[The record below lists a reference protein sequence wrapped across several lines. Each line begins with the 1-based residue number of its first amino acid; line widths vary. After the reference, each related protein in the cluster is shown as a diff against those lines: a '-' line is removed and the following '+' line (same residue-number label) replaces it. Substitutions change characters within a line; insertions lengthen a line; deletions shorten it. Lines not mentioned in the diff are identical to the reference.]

1 MSISKINMALTMDFL
16 IKTPEGLY
24 LDRKRAKISIQD
36 LANEIA
42 SFANANG
49 GIIAVGITD
58 DGIIEGFNQYGVK
71 KLNECQK
78 AISNLLKPTPIYNS
92 ELIEVNNQKGE
103 KDVILLFHIE
113 PTMNYI
119 VRNNKDEVY
128 CRQGD
133 SSIKLTS
140 DQIKSLEYDRKE
152 RDFEAEVLLDSSL
165 EDLDIEMIEIY
176 KKKLETNLPAEK
188 VLKARGFIKE
198 KNGELHFTKAGILL
212 FGKNPSVYLPSA
224 RVRVLKFE
232 GTNLQVG
239 TEMNIVKDKTFDS
252 CLYKTIEQARI
263 FINSQL
269 REFTHLN
276 QDGIFETVPEY
287 PEFAWYEGLVNA
299 ITHRDYSNSG
309 EHITVKL
316 YDDRLEICS
325 PGKLGGFVTLET
337 MKTKR
342 YSRNPQ
348 IARVLNELGIVRE
361 LNEGVK
367 RIYSEMQRFFLKDP
381 IYSEPDRNSVL
392 LVLDNNI
399 IMRSKRKKE
408 SMLKN
413 NAILDKW
420 DSLNY
425 LERQVL
431 TTIFDKGE
439 INSEETAKIINRG
452 KTTAVKLLNK
462 LMDMNLIEWTGT
474 SKFDTKGKYIIKNSI
489 VQ

>member
-1 MSISKINMALTMDFL
+1 MSLSKFNLSLTMDYL
-16 IKTPEGLY
+16 CNSPENLY
-24 LDRKRAKISIQD
+24 LDRKRAKISLQD

-49 GIIAVGITD
+49 GLLIVGITD
-58 DGIIEGFNQYGVK
+58 DGVVEGFNTYGTN

-78 AISNLLKPTPIYNS
+78 VVTGYLTPSPVYECEI
-92 ELIEVNNQKGE
+92 IDVKNNKGE
-103 KDVILLFHIE
+103 ADKILVFHIDS
-113 PTMNYI
+113 TMNYI

-140 DQIKSLEYDRKE
+140 DQIRSLEYDRKE
-152 RDFEAEVLLDSSL
+152 RDFEAEIIMDSTIDDIDL
-165 EDLDIEMIEIY
+165 EMVELY
-176 KKKLETNLPAEK
+176 KKKIGTNLSVDK
-188 VLKARGFIKE
+188 VLKARGFLRE
-198 KNGELHFTKAGILL
+198 KQGELHLTKAGMLL
-212 FGKNPSVYLPSA
+212 FGKNPSIYLPSA

-232 GTNLQVG
+232 GTNFQVG

-252 CLYKTIEQARI
+252 CLYRTIEEARI
-263 FINSQL
+263 FIQSQL

-299 ITHRDYSNSG
+299 VTHRDYSNSG
-309 EHITVKL
+309 EHITIKL
-316 YDDRLEICS
+316 FDDRLEICS
-325 PGKLGGFVTLET
+325 PGKLGGFVTIDT
-337 MKTKR
+337 MMSKR

-367 RIYSEMQRFFLKDP
+367 RIYSEMKRFFLKEP
-381 IYSEPDRNSVL
+381 IYSEPDKNSVL

-399 IMRSKRKKE
+399 VMRSRRKEE
-408 SMLKN
+408 SMLKVN
-413 NAILDKW
+413 TIQEEWEN
-420 DSLNY
+420 LNY
-425 LERQVL
+425 LERTIL

-439 INSEETAKIINRG
+439 ISSEETSRIIERS
-452 KTTAVKLLNK
+452 KPTAVKLLNK
-462 LMDMNLIEWTGT
+462 LMDLKLIEWTGT
-474 SKFDTKGKYIIKNSI
+474 SKSDTQGRYIIKK
-489 VQ
+489 

>member
-1 MSISKINMALTMDFL
+1 MNISKVNLSLTLDY
-16 IKTPEGLY
+16 ITKTPENLY

-49 GIIAVGITD
+49 GIIAVGVTD
-58 DGIIEGFNQYGVK
+58 NGLIEGFSLYGIN
-71 KLNECQK
+71 KLNDCQK
-78 AISNLLKPTPIYNS
+78 VVSNYLNPSPVYEC
-92 ELIEVNNQKGE
+92 ELINIKNE
-103 KDVILLFHIE
+103 KDEDDNILLFHIE
-113 PTMNYI
+113 PAMNYI

-140 DQIKSLEYDRKE
+140 DQIRSLEYDRKE
-152 RDFEAEVLLDSSL
+152 RDFEAEILFDSSIDDI
-165 EDLDIEMIEIY
+165 DLDMVEIY
-176 KKKLETNLPAEK
+176 KKKLGTKLSTEQ
-188 VLKARGFIKE
+188 VLKARGFLRE
-198 KNGELHFTKAGILL
+198 KQGQLRLTKAGMLL

-232 GTNLQVG
+232 GTNFQVG
-239 TEMNIVKDKTFDS
+239 SEMNIIKDRTFDS
-252 CLYKTIEQARI
+252 CLYKTIEQARE

-276 QDGIFETVPEY
+276 QDGIFETIPEY

-299 ITHRDYSNSG
+299 VTHRDYSNSG
-309 EHITVKL
+309 EHITIKL
-316 YDDRLEICS
+316 FDDRLEICS
-325 PGKLGGFVTLET
+325 PGKLGGFVTLDT

-348 IARVLNELGIVRE
+348 VARVLNELGIVRE

-367 RIYSEMQRFFLKDP
+367 RIYSEMQKFFLKDP
-381 IYSEPDRNSVL
+381 MYSEPDRNSVL

-399 IMRSKRKKE
+399 VMRSRRKEE
-408 SMLKN
+408 SMLKVN
-413 NAILDKW
+413 TIQDEWKN
-420 DSLNY
+420 LNY
-425 LERQVL
+425 VERQVL

-439 INSEETAKIINRG
+439 IGSEETSKLINRS
-452 KTTAVKLLNK
+452 KPTAVKLLNK
-462 LMDMNLIEWTGT
+462 LIDLKLIEWTGT
-474 SKFDTKGKYIIKNSI
+474 SKSDTQGRYIIKK
-489 VQ
+489 

>member
-1 MSISKINMALTMDFL
+1 MNMSKINTSLTIEYL
-16 IKTPEGLY
+16 TKTPENLY
-24 LDRKRAKISIQD
+24 LDRKRAKVSLQD
-36 LANEIA
+36 LANEVA

-49 GIIAVGITD
+49 GVIAVGITD
-58 DGIIEGFNQYGVK
+58 DGIIEGFNSYGTK
-71 KLNECQK
+71 KLNDFQKIVSSYLNPAPVYEC
-78 AISNLLKPTPIYNS
+78 
-92 ELIEVNNQKGE
+92 ELVNIKNQKDE
-103 KDVILLFHIE
+103 DDNILLFHIE
-113 PTMNYI
+113 PAMNYI

-140 DQIKSLEYDRKE
+140 DQIRSLEYDRKE
-152 RDFEAEVLLDSSL
+152 RDFEAEVLFDSSIDDI
-165 EDLDIEMIEIY
+165 DLDMVELY
-176 KKKLETNLPAEK
+176 KKKIGTKVSNEQ
-188 VLKARGFIKE
+188 VLKARGFLRERQGK
-198 KNGELHFTKAGILL
+198 LHLTKAGMLL

-232 GTNLQVG
+232 GNNFQVG
-239 TEMNIVKDKTFDS
+239 TEMNIVKDKTFDF
-252 CLYKTIEQARI
+252 CLYKTIEQARD

-276 QDGIFETVPEY
+276 QEGIFETVPEY

-299 ITHRDYSNSG
+299 VTHRDYSNSG
-309 EHITVKL
+309 EHITIKL
-316 YDDRLEICS
+316 FDDRLEIYS
-325 PGKLGGFVTLET
+325 PGRLGGFVTLDT
-337 MKTKR
+337 MRTKR

-381 IYSEPDRNSVL
+381 IYSEPDKNSVL

-399 IMRSKRKKE
+399 VMRSKRKEE
-408 SMLKN
+408 SMLKDN
-413 NAILDKW
+413 TIQDKW
-420 DSLNY
+420 ENLNY
-425 LERQVL
+425 LEKQVL

-439 INSEETAKIINRG
+439 ISSEETARIINRG

-462 LMDMNLIEWTGT
+462 LVDMNLIVWTGT
-474 SKFDTKGKYIIKNSI
+474 SKSDNKGKYIIKN
-489 VQ
+489 

>member
-1 MSISKINMALTMDFL
+1 MNISKINTSLTIDYL
-16 IKTPEGLY
+16 TKTSENLY
-24 LDRKRAKISIQD
+24 LDRKRAKVSLQD

-49 GIIAVGITD
+49 GVIAVGITD
-58 DGIIEGFNQYGVK
+58 DGIIEGFNLYGIK
-71 KLNECQK
+71 KLNDCQK
-78 AISNLLKPTPIYNS
+78 IVSGYLNPAPVYEC
-92 ELIEVNNQKGE
+92 ELVNIKNQKDE
-103 KDVILLFHIE
+103 DDNILLFHIE
-113 PTMNYI
+113 PAMNYI

-140 DQIKSLEYDRKE
+140 DQLRSLEYDRKE
-152 RDFEAEVLLDSSL
+152 RDFEAEVLIDSSV
-165 EDLDIEMIEIY
+165 DDIDIDMVELY
-176 KKKLETNLPAEK
+176 KKKIGTKVSNEQ
-188 VLKARGFIKE
+188 VLKARGFLRE
-198 KNGELHFTKAGILL
+198 KQGELHLTKSGMLL

-232 GTNLQVG
+232 GNDFQVG
-239 TEMNIVKDKTFDS
+239 TEMNIVKDRTFDS
-252 CLYKTIEQARI
+252 CLYKTIEQARD

-276 QDGIFETVPEY
+276 QEGIFETVPEY

-299 ITHRDYSNSG
+299 VTHRDYSNSG
-309 EHITVKL
+309 EHITIKL
-316 YDDRLEICS
+316 FDDRLEICS
-325 PGKLGGFVTLET
+325 PGRLGGFVTLDT
-337 MKTKR
+337 MRTKR

-348 IARVLNELGIVRE
+348 IARVLNEMGIVRE

-399 IMRSKRKKE
+399 VMRSKRKEE
-408 SMLKN
+408 SMLKDN
-413 NAILDKW
+413 TIQDKW
-420 DSLNY
+420 KDLNY
-425 LERQVL
+425 LEKQVL

-439 INSEETAKIINRG
+439 ISSEETAKLINRG

-462 LMDMNLIEWTGT
+462 LVDMNLIVWTGT
-474 SKFDTKGKYIIKNSI
+474 SKSDNKGKYIIKN
-489 VQ
+489 

>member
-1 MSISKINMALTMDFL
+1 MNISKINSSLTVDYL
-16 IKTPEGLY
+16 TKTPENLY
-24 LDRKRAKISIQD
+24 LDRKRGKISIQD
-36 LANEIA
+36 LANEVA

-58 DGIIEGFNQYGVK
+58 DGIIEGFNIYGPN

-78 AISNLLKPTPIYNS
+78 VVSGYLNPSPVYEC
-92 ELIEVNNQKGE
+92 ELVDIKNQKDE
-103 KDVILLFHIE
+103 EDNILLFHIE
-113 PTMNYI
+113 PAMNYI

-140 DQIKSLEYDRKE
+140 DQIRSLEYDRKE
-152 RDFEAEVLLDSSL
+152 RDFEAEILLDSSI
-165 EDLDIEMIEIY
+165 EDIDLDMVEIY
-176 KKKLETNLPAEK
+176 KKKLGTKLSIEQ
-188 VLKARGFIKE
+188 VLKARGFLRE
-198 KNGELHFTKAGILL
+198 KQGDLHLTKAGMLL

-232 GTNLQVG
+232 GTNFQVG
-239 TEMNIVKDKTFDS
+239 SEMNIVKDRTFDS
-252 CLYKTIEQARI
+252 CLYKTIEQARD

-276 QDGIFETVPEY
+276 QDGVFETIPEY

-299 ITHRDYSNSG
+299 VTHRDYSNSG
-309 EHITVKL
+309 EHITIKL
-316 YDDRLEICS
+316 FDDRLEICS
-325 PGKLGGFVTLET
+325 PGKLGGFVTLDT
-337 MKTKR
+337 MKSKR

-381 IYSEPDRNSVL
+381 MYSEPDRNSVL

-399 IMRSKRKKE
+399 IMRSKRKEE
-408 SMLKN
+408 SMLKDN
-413 NAILDKW
+413 TIQDKW
-420 DSLNY
+420 QDLNY
-425 LERQVL
+425 LEKQVL

-439 INSEETAKIINRG
+439 INSEETAKLINRG
-452 KTTAVKLLNK
+452 KTTAVKMLNK
-462 LMDMNLIEWTGT
+462 LKDLNLIEWTGT
-474 SKFDTKGKYIIKNSI
+474 SKSDTKGKYIIKK
-489 VQ
+489 

>member
-1 MSISKINMALTMDFL
+1 MNISKINSSLTIEYL
-16 IKTPEGLY
+16 TNTPENLY
-24 LDRKRAKISIQD
+24 LDRKRAKVSLQD
-36 LANEIA
+36 LANEVA

-49 GIIAVGITD
+49 GVIAIGITD
-58 DGIIEGFNQYGVK
+58 DGLLEGFNQYGSK

-78 AISNLLKPTPIYNS
+78 VVSGFLKPAPIYEY
-92 ELIEVNNQKGE
+92 ELINIKNYNNE
-103 KDVILLFHIE
+103 DDNILLFHIE
-113 PTMNYI
+113 PAMNYI
-119 VRNNKDEVY
+119 VKNNKDEVY

-140 DQIKSLEYDRKE
+140 DQIRSLEYDRKE
-152 RDFEAEVLLDSSL
+152 RDFEAEVLIDSSVDDI
-165 EDLDIEMIEIY
+165 DLDMVELY
-176 KKKLETNLPAEK
+176 KKKIGTKLSAEQ
-188 VLKARGFIKE
+188 VLKARGFLRE
-198 KNGELHFTKAGILL
+198 KQGELHLTKAGMLL

-232 GTNLQVG
+232 GNNFQVG
-239 TEMNIVKDKTFDS
+239 TEMNIVKDRTFDS
-252 CLYKTIEQARI
+252 CLYKTIEQARD

-276 QDGIFETVPEY
+276 QEGIFETVPEY

-299 ITHRDYSNSG
+299 VTHRDYSNSG
-309 EHITVKL
+309 EHITIKL
-316 YDDRLEICS
+316 FDDRLEICS
-325 PGKLGGFVTLET
+325 PGRLGGFVTLET

-348 IARVLNELGIVRE
+348 IARVLNEMGIVRE

-399 IMRSKRKKE
+399 VMRSKRKEE
-408 SMLKN
+408 SMLKDN
-413 NAILDKW
+413 TIQDKW
-420 DSLNY
+420 EDLNY
-425 LERQVL
+425 LEKQVL

-439 INSEETAKIINRG
+439 ISSEETAKIINRG

-462 LMDMNLIEWTGT
+462 LVDMNLIVWTGT
-474 SKFDTKGKYIIKNSI
+474 SKQDSKGKYIIKNN
-489 VQ
+489 

>member
-1 MSISKINMALTMDFL
+1 MSLSKINLSLTMDYL
-16 IKTPEGLY
+16 CNSPENLY
-24 LDRKRAKISIQD
+24 LDRKRAKISLQD

-49 GIIAVGITD
+49 GVLVVGITD
-58 DGIIEGFNQYGVK
+58 DGIVEGFNPCGIN

-78 AISNLLKPTPIYNS
+78 VVTGYLNPAPVYECEIIDVKNNKAEDDKI
-92 ELIEVNNQKGE
+92 LI
-103 KDVILLFHIE
+103 FHIDS
-113 PTMNYI
+113 TMNYI

-140 DQIKSLEYDRKE
+140 DQIRSLEYDRKE
-152 RDFEAEVLLDSSL
+152 RDFEAEIIMDSTI
-165 EDLDIEMIEIY
+165 DDVDTEMVELY
-176 KKKLETNLPAEK
+176 KNKIGTNLPVEK
-188 VLKARGFIKE
+188 VLKARGFLRE
-198 KNGELHFTKAGILL
+198 KQGELHLTKAGMLL
-212 FGKNPSVYLPSA
+212 FGKNPSIYLPSA

-232 GTNLQVG
+232 GTNFQVG
-239 TEMNIVKDKTFDS
+239 AEMNIVKDKTFDS
-252 CLYKTIEQARI
+252 CLYRTVEEARI
-263 FINSQL
+263 FIQSQL

-299 ITHRDYSNSG
+299 VTHRDYSNSG
-309 EHITVKL
+309 EHITIKL
-316 YDDRLEICS
+316 FDDRLEICS
-325 PGKLGGFVTLET
+325 PGKLGGFVTLDT
-337 MKTKR
+337 MMSKR

-367 RIYSEMQRFFLKDP
+367 RIYSEMKRFFLKEP
-381 IYSEPDRNSVL
+381 IYSEPDKNSVL

-399 IMRSKRKKE
+399 VMRSRRKEE
-408 SMLKN
+408 SMLKVN
-413 NAILDKW
+413 TIQDEWEN
-420 DSLNY
+420 LNY
-425 LERQVL
+425 LERTIL

-439 INSEETAKIINRG
+439 ITSEETAKIIDRG

-462 LMDMNLIEWTGT
+462 LLDLKLIEWTGT
-474 SKFDTKGKYIIKNSI
+474 SKSDSKGKYIIKR
-489 VQ
+489 